1 MSTAPRL
8 ILHLAIL
15 SRAILFDT
23 DLLHPDLVG
32 QPILPLDLSI
42 INGSRRLDRI
52 RFLRYLHSLLSS
64 YPIPEFWAALCL
76 CWATLA
82 TYPLMLL
89 LFLLL
94 NLSLEERLMFSH
106 EYNFWCGK
114 SGLRLVTRIPL
125 HQFAGAFKVWCL
137 LGGVIARSL
146 VPHTCLYLVEKEG
159 RVAYGVVKDEGYEQ
173 WPNHLLFPATSDER

>member
-8 ILHLAIL
+8 ILHLTIS
-15 SRAILFDT
+15 SRAILFAT

-32 QPILPLDLSI
+32 QPILPLDVSI

-76 CWATLA
+76 YWATLA

-106 EYNFWCGK
+106 EYNFLVRKIWASVGYANT
-114 SGLRLVTRIPL
+114 SSPVRRRFQGLVFTGRCYSEEFSSSYL
-125 HQFAGAFKVWCL
+125 
-137 LGGVIARSL
+137 SL
-146 VPHTCLYLVEKEG
+146 FSREG
-159 RVAYGVVKDEGYEQ
+159 RTSGVR
-173 WPNHLLFPATSDER
+173 SCER